1 MTNAV
6 ERYRHG
12 LSPMRGRAQHQEH
25 RAATPLEAL
34 YDLVFAA
41 AFGVAGA
48 QLADGV
54 AVGHGA
60 AAVGAFAFAVAVAA
74 IIWAWINFSWF
85 ASAFDTDD
93 WLFRIFTM
101 VQMAGVIVL
110 AIGLPAMFASLEDH
124 GAFDNRVMVSGYIVM
139 RVGLL
144 AQWLRASRDPA
155 YRRHALTYV
164 LFVAVAQIGWIIVAW
179 APLPLG
185 AAFAAAAA
193 CWLIELGGPIVAERK
208 GEGER
213 RGTPWHAHH
222 IAERYSLLTII
233 ALGETVIG
241 TLAAA
246 QEVSHE
252 QGWSGDAV
260 VVIGAGVGLTFALWW
275 SYTMMPSGPILAVH
289 RKRSFV
295 WGYGHAFIFASVA
308 AVGAGLHTIG
318 FAYRHEDP
326 LATPVVILMIAIPVI
341 VFMVSISLLHSYL
354 VHSVMKGLPLHAIA
368 MVLPLLGIVLAFVG
382 LPLWACL
389 LVVLAGPVFVVVAYE
404 AGGWRFAQRHLD
416 EALGRTMSEAPHA
429 SA

>member
-12 LSPMRGRAQHQEH
+12 LRPMRGRGRHEPH

-48 QLADGV
+48 QLAAGI
-54 AVGHGA
+54 AAGHGG
-60 AAVGAFAFAVAVAA
+60 AAVGAFAFAIAAV
-74 IIWAWINFSWF
+74 IWAWINFSWF

-93 WLFRIFTM
+93 WLFRLFTM

-110 AIGLPAMFASLEDH
+110 AIGLPTMFESVEAH
-124 GAFDNRVMVSGYIVM
+124 GVFDNRVMVSGYVVM

-144 AQWLRASRDPA
+144 AQWLRAARDPA
-155 YRRHALTYV
+155 YRTHALTYV
-164 LFVAVAQIGWIIVAW
+164 VFVAVAQLGWIIVAW
-179 APLPLG
+179 APLPFGTAMIG
-185 AAFAAAAA
+185 AAL
-193 CWLIELGGPIVAERK
+193 CWLVELGGPVVAERK

-252 QGWSGDAV
+252 KGWSVDAI
-260 VVIGAGVGLTFALWW
+260 VVIAAGVAMTFGLWW
-275 SYTMMPSGPILAVH
+275 SYTIMPSGPILAVH

-308 AVGAGLHTIG
+308 AVGAGLHAIG
-318 FAYRHEDP
+318 YAYRHEDP
-326 LATPVVILMIAIPVI
+326 VATPVVILMIAVPVI
-341 VFMVSISLLHSYL
+341 VFMASTSLLHAYL
-354 VHSVMKGLPLHAIA
+354 VHSPRGLPLHALA
-368 MVLPLLGIVLAFVG
+368 MVLPVLGIVVAFAG
-382 LPLWACL
+382 MPLGVCL
-389 LVVLAGPVFVVVAYE
+389 LVVLAGPVLVVVAYE
-404 AGGWRFAQRHLD
+404 AGAWRLAQRHLD
-416 EALGRTMSEAPHA
+416 QALAA
-429 SA
+429 AA

>member
-12 LSPMRGRAQHQEH
+12 LSPMRGRAQHEQH

-41 AFGVAGA
+41 AFGVAGV

-54 AVGHGA
+54 AAGYGGA
-60 AAVGAFAFAVAVAA
+60 AIGAFAFAVAA

-93 WLFRIFTM
+93 WLFRVFTM

-110 AIGLPAMFASLEDH
+110 AIGLPAMFASLEQH

-164 LFVAVAQIGWIIVAW
+164 LFVAVAQIGWIVVAW

-185 AAFAAAAA
+185 AAFAAAAV
-193 CWLIELGGPIVAERK
+193 CWLIELGGPVVAERK

-260 VVIGAGVGLTFALWW
+260 VVIGAGVAMTFALWW

-289 RKRSFV
+289 RGRSFV

-341 VFMVSISLLHSYL
+341 VFMVSIALLHSYL
-354 VHSVMKGLPLHAIA
+354 LHSVMKGLPLHALA
-368 MVLPLLGIVLAFVG
+368 TVLPLLGIALAYTG

-389 LVVLAGPVFVVVAYE
+389 LVVLAGPVVVVVAYE
-404 AGGWRFAQRHLD
+404 AGGWRLAQRHLD
-416 EALGRTMSEAPHA
+416 EALGAGVAGAQGA

>member
-1 MTNAV
+1 MTDAV

-12 LSPMRGRAQHQEH
+12 LSPMRGRARHEQH

-48 QLADGV
+48 QFAEGV
-54 AVGHGA
+54 AAGHGA
-60 AAVGAFAFAVAVAA
+60 AAVGAFGFATAAV
-74 IIWAWINFSWF
+74 IWAWINFSWF

-93 WLFRIFTM
+93 WLFRLFTM

-110 AIGLPAMFASLEDH
+110 AIGLPTMFASLEND
-124 GAFDNRVMVSGYIVM
+124 GVFDNRIMVSGYIVM

-144 AQWLRASRDPA
+144 AQWLRASRDPS

-164 LFVAVAQIGWIIVAW
+164 FFIALAQVGWVIVAW
-179 APLPLG
+179 VPLPFG
-185 AAFAAAAA
+185 SAIVAAAL
-193 CWLIELGGPIVAERK
+193 CWLIELGGPVVAERK
-208 GEGER
+208 GEGEG

-246 QEVSHE
+246 QEISDT
-252 QGWSGDAV
+252 QGWSGDAA
-260 VVIGAGVGLTFALWW
+260 VVIGAGVAMTFALWW

-289 RKRSFV
+289 RQRSFV

-326 LATPVVILMIAIPVI
+326 LATTVVILMIAIPVI

-354 VHSVMKGLPLHAIA
+354 VHSLMKGLPLHALA
-368 MVLPLLGIVLAFVG
+368 MILPLLGIVLAFAG
-382 LPLWACL
+382 QPLWVCL

-404 AGGWRFAQRHLD
+404 AGGWRLAQRHLD
-416 EALGRTMSEAPHA
+416 RALTVAA
-429 SA
+429 

>member
-1 MTNAV
+1 MTDGV

-12 LSPMRGRAQHQEH
+12 LSPMRGRVQHEEH

-41 AFGVAGA
+41 AFGIAGA
-48 QLADGV
+48 QLAAGV
-54 AVGHGA
+54 ASGHGGA
-60 AAVGAFAFAVAVAA
+60 AIGAFAFAIAAV
-74 IIWAWINFSWF
+74 IWAWINFAWF

-93 WLFRIFTM
+93 WLFRILTM
-101 VQMAGVIVL
+101 VQMAGVVVL
-110 AIGLPAMFASLEDH
+110 AIGLPPMFASLENGTVLDS
-124 GAFDNRVMVSGYIVM
+124 RIMVAGYIVM
-139 RVGLL
+139 RVGIL

-164 LFVAVAQIGWIIVAW
+164 VFVAVAQLGWIAVAW
-179 APLPLG
+179 APLTLG
-185 AAFAAAAA
+185 ATFAAAAG
-193 CWLIELGGPIVAERK
+193 CWLIELSGPVLAERK
-208 GEGER
+208 GEGR
-213 RGTPWHAHH
+213 GRGTPWHPHH

-246 QEVSHE
+246 QEVSDE
-252 QGWSGDAV
+252 QGWTGDAI

-289 RKRSFV
+289 RQRSFV
-295 WGYGHAFIFASVA
+295 WGYGHAVIFASVA

-326 LATPVVILMIAIPVI
+326 LATPVVILMIAVPVI

-368 MVLPLLGIVLAFVG
+368 MVLPLLGIGLAFAG

-389 LVVLAGPVFVVVAYE
+389 LVVLAGPVFVVIAYE
-404 AGGWRFAQRHLD
+404 AGGWRLAQRHLD
-416 EALGRTMSEAPHA
+416 EALAVA
-429 SA
+429 A

>member
-41 AFGVAGA
+41 AFGVAGV
-48 QLADGV
+48 QLADGI
-54 AVGHGA
+54 ASGRGG
-60 AAVGAFAFAVAVAA
+60 AAVGAFAFALAA

-93 WLFRIFTM
+93 WLFRLFTM

-110 AIGLPAMFASLEDH
+110 AIGLPAMFASLEEH
-124 GAFDNRVMVSGYIVM
+124 GTFDNRVMVAGYIVM

-164 LFVAVAQIGWIIVAW
+164 VFIAIAQIGWVIVAW
-179 APLPLG
+179 APLPFG
-185 AAFAAAAA
+185 PAIAAAGL
-193 CWLIELGGPIVAERK
+193 CWLIELGGPVVAERK
-208 GEGER
+208 GQGEG

-246 QEVSHE
+246 QEVSHA

-260 VVIGAGVGLTFALWW
+260 VVIGAGVAMTFALWW
-275 SYTMMPSGPILAVH
+275 SYTIMPSGPVLAVH
-289 RKRSFV
+289 RRRSFV

-318 FAYRHEDP
+318 FAYSHEHP
-326 LATPVVILMIAIPVI
+326 LATPVVILTIAIPVI
-341 VFMVSISLLHSYL
+341 VFMVSTSLLHSYL
-354 VHSVMKGLPLHAIA
+354 VQSLMKGLQLHVLA
-368 MVLPLLGIVLAFVG
+368 MVLPVLGIVLAFVG

-389 LVVLAGPVFVVVAYE
+389 LVVLAGPVSVVVAYE
-404 AGGWRFAQRHLD
+404 AGGWRLAQRHLD
-416 EALGRTMSEAPHA
+416 EALAVPA
-429 SA
+429 

>member
-12 LSPMRGRAQHQEH
+12 LSPMRGRARHEEH
-25 RAATPLEAL
+25 RAATPLELL

-41 AFGVAGA
+41 AFGVAGV

-54 AVGHGA
+54 VAGHGG
-60 AAVGAFAFAVAVAA
+60 AAVGAFAFAVAAV
-74 IIWAWINFSWF
+74 IWAWINFSWF

-93 WLFRIFTM
+93 WLFRVFTM
-101 VQMAGVIVL
+101 VQMAGVMVL
-110 AIGLPAMFASLEDH
+110 AIGLPTMFASLEDH

-164 LFVAVAQIGWIIVAW
+164 LFVAIAQLGWVVVAW

-185 AAFAAAAA
+185 AAFGAAAL

-208 GEGER
+208 GEGAH

-252 QGWSGDAV
+252 KGWSGDAV
-260 VVIGAGVGLTFALWW
+260 VVIGAGVAMTFALWW
-275 SYTMMPSGPILAVH
+275 MYTMMPSGPILAVH
-289 RKRSFV
+289 RRRSFV
-295 WGYGHAFIFASVA
+295 WGYGHALIFASVA

-326 LATPVVILMIAIPVI
+326 LATPVVILTIAIPVI
-341 VFMVSISLLHSYL
+341 VFMVSVSLLHSYL
-354 VHSVMKGLPLHAIA
+354 VHAVMKGLSLQAVA
-368 MVLPLLGIVLAFVG
+368 LLLPVLGIALAVAG
-382 LPLWACL
+382 LPLWTCL
-389 LVVLAGPVFVVVAYE
+389 LVVLAGPVLVVVAYE
-404 AGGWRFAQRHLD
+404 AGGWRSAQRHLD
-416 EALGRTMSEAPHA
+416 EALGGAVTGAPQRA
-429 SA
+429 A

>member
-12 LSPMRGRAQHQEH
+12 LRPMRGRPRHEPH

-48 QLADGV
+48 QFAAGV
-54 AVGHGA
+54 AAGHGG
-60 AAVGAFAFAVAVAA
+60 AAVGAFAFATAAV
-74 IIWAWINFSWF
+74 IWAWINFAWF

-93 WLFRIFTM
+93 WLFRVFTM
-101 VQMAGVIVL
+101 VQMSGVIVL
-110 AIGLPAMFASLEDH
+110 AIGLPRMFESLELD
-124 GAFDNRVMVSGYIVM
+124 GVFDNRVMVAGYIVM

-144 AQWLRASRDPA
+144 AQWLRAARDPA

-164 LFVAVAQIGWIIVAW
+164 VFIAIAQLGWVVVAW
-179 APLPLG
+179 APLPFG
-185 AAFAAAAA
+185 AAILAAAL
-193 CWLIELGGPIVAERK
+193 CWLVELGGPVVAERK
-208 GEGER
+208 GEGEG

-246 QEVSHE
+246 QEISE
-252 QGWSGDAV
+252 TQGWTGDAV
-260 VVIGAGVGLTFALWW
+260 VVIGAGVAMTFALWW
-275 SYTMMPSGPILAVH
+275 SYTMMPSGAILAVH
-289 RKRSFV
+289 RRRSFV

-308 AVGAGLHTIG
+308 AVGAGLHAIG
-318 FAYRHEDP
+318 YAFRHEHP

-354 VHSVMKGLPLHAIA
+354 VHSLMKGLPLHALA
-368 MVLPLLGIVLAFVG
+368 MLLPVLGIVLAFAG

-389 LVVLAGPVFVVVAYE
+389 LVVLAGPVLVVVAYE
-404 AGGWRFAQRHLD
+404 AGGWRLAQRHLD
-416 EALGRTMSEAPHA
+416 QALAVA
-429 SA
+429 A

>member
-1 MTNAV
+1 MTDAG

-12 LSPMRGRAQHQEH
+12 LIPMRGRARHEAH

-41 AFGVAGA
+41 AFGVAGV

-54 AVGHGA
+54 AAGHGG
-60 AAVGAFAFAVAVAA
+60 AAVGAFAFAVAA

-93 WLFRIFTM
+93 WLFRLFTM

-110 AIGLPAMFASLEDH
+110 AIGLPTMFASLEEH

-164 LFVAVAQIGWIIVAW
+164 LFVAVAQVGWVVVAW

-185 AAFAAAAA
+185 TAFAAAAA

-233 ALGETVIG
+233 ALGETVVG

-246 QEVSHE
+246 QEISGTS
-252 QGWSGDAV
+252 GWTWDAV
-260 VVIGAGVGLTFALWW
+260 VVIGAGVAMTFALWW
-275 SYTMMPSGPILAVH
+275 SYTMMPSGPILAAH
-289 RKRSFV
+289 RRRSFV
-295 WGYGHAFIFASVA
+295 WGYGHALIFASVA

-318 FAYRHEDP
+318 FAYRHENP
-326 LATPVVILMIAIPVI
+326 IAAPVVILMIAIPVI
-341 VFMVSISLLHSYL
+341 VFMVSITLLHSYL
-354 VHSVMKGLPLHAIA
+354 VHSLMKGLPLHAIA
-368 MVLPLLGIVLAFVG
+368 MVLPLLGIALAFAG

-389 LVVLAGPVFVVVAYE
+389 LIVLAGPVFVVVVYE
-404 AGGWRFAQRHLD
+404 AGGWRLAQRHLD
-416 EALGRTMSEAPHA
+416 EALAGAVSGAPHA
-429 SA
+429 AA

>member
-1 MTNAV
+1 
-6 ERYRHG
+6 
-12 LSPMRGRAQHQEH
+12 MRGRPRHEPH

-48 QLADGV
+48 QFAAGV
-54 AVGHGA
+54 AAGHGG
-60 AAVGAFAFAVAVAA
+60 AAVGAFAFATAAV
-74 IIWAWINFSWF
+74 IWAWINFAWF

-93 WLFRIFTM
+93 WLFRVFTM
-101 VQMAGVIVL
+101 VQMSGVIVL
-110 AIGLPAMFASLEDH
+110 AIGLPRMFESLELD
-124 GAFDNRVMVSGYIVM
+124 GVFDNRIMVAGYIVM

-144 AQWLRASRDPA
+144 AQWLRAARDPA

-164 LFVAVAQIGWIIVAW
+164 VFIAIAQLGWVVVAW
-179 APLPLG
+179 APLPFG
-185 AAFAAAAA
+185 AAILAAAL
-193 CWLIELGGPIVAERK
+193 CWLVELGGPVVAERK
-208 GEGER
+208 GEGEG

-246 QEVSHE
+246 QEISE
-252 QGWSGDAV
+252 TQGWTGDAV
-260 VVIGAGVGLTFALWW
+260 VVIGAGVAMTFALWW
-275 SYTMMPSGPILAVH
+275 SYTMMPSGAILAVH
-289 RKRSFV
+289 RRRSFV

-308 AVGAGLHTIG
+308 AVGAGLHAIG
-318 FAYRHEDP
+318 YAFRHEHP

-354 VHSVMKGLPLHAIA
+354 VHSLMKGLPLHALA
-368 MVLPLLGIVLAFVG
+368 MVLPVLGIVLAFAG

-389 LVVLAGPVFVVVAYE
+389 LVVLAGPVLVVVAYE
-404 AGGWRFAQRHLD
+404 AGGWRLAQRHLD
-416 EALGRTMSEAPHA
+416 QALAVA
-429 SA
+429 A

>member
-12 LSPMRGRAQHQEH
+12 LRPMRGRPRHEPH

-48 QLADGV
+48 QFAAGV
-54 AVGHGA
+54 AAGHGG
-60 AAVGAFAFAVAVAA
+60 AAVGAFAFATAAV
-74 IIWAWINFSWF
+74 IWAWINFAWF

-93 WLFRIFTM
+93 WLFRVFTM
-101 VQMAGVIVL
+101 VQMSGVIVL
-110 AIGLPAMFASLEDH
+110 AIGLPRMFESLELD
-124 GAFDNRVMVSGYIVM
+124 GVFDNRIMVAGYIVM

-144 AQWLRASRDPA
+144 AQWLRAARDPA

-164 LFVAVAQIGWIIVAW
+164 VFIAIAQLGWVVVAW
-179 APLPLG
+179 APLPFG
-185 AAFAAAAA
+185 AAILAAAL
-193 CWLIELGGPIVAERK
+193 CWLVELGGPVVAERK
-208 GEGER
+208 GEGEG

-246 QEVSHE
+246 QEISE
-252 QGWSGDAV
+252 TQGWTGDAV
-260 VVIGAGVGLTFALWW
+260 VVIGAGVAMTFALWW
-275 SYTMMPSGPILAVH
+275 SYTMMPSGAILAVH
-289 RKRSFV
+289 RRRSFV

-308 AVGAGLHTIG
+308 AVGAGLHAIG
-318 FAYRHEDP
+318 YAFRHEHP

-354 VHSVMKGLPLHAIA
+354 VHSLMKGLPLHALA
-368 MVLPLLGIVLAFVG
+368 MVLPVLGIVLAFAG

-389 LVVLAGPVFVVVAYE
+389 LVVLAGPVLVVVAYE
-404 AGGWRFAQRHLD
+404 AGGWRLAQRHLD
-416 EALGRTMSEAPHA
+416 QALAVA
-429 SA
+429 A

>member
-12 LSPMRGRAQHQEH
+12 LRPMRGRPRHEPH

-48 QLADGV
+48 QFAAGV
-54 AVGHGA
+54 AAGHGG
-60 AAVGAFAFAVAVAA
+60 AAVGAFAFATAAV
-74 IIWAWINFSWF
+74 IWAWINFAWF

-93 WLFRIFTM
+93 WLFRVFTM
-101 VQMAGVIVL
+101 VQMSGVIVL
-110 AIGLPAMFASLEDH
+110 AIGLPRMFESLELD
-124 GAFDNRVMVSGYIVM
+124 GVFDNRVMVAGYIVM

-144 AQWLRASRDPA
+144 AQWLRAARDPA
-155 YRRHALTYV
+155 YRRHAITYV
-164 LFVAVAQIGWIIVAW
+164 VFIAIAQLGWVVVAW
-179 APLPLG
+179 APLPFG
-185 AAFAAAAA
+185 AAILAAAL
-193 CWLIELGGPIVAERK
+193 CWLVELGGPVVAERK
-208 GEGER
+208 GEGEG

-246 QEVSHE
+246 QEISE
-252 QGWSGDAV
+252 TQGWTGDAV
-260 VVIGAGVGLTFALWW
+260 VVIGAGVAMTFALWW
-275 SYTMMPSGPILAVH
+275 SYTMMPSGAILAVH
-289 RKRSFV
+289 RRRSFV

-308 AVGAGLHTIG
+308 AVGAGLHAIG
-318 FAYRHEDP
+318 YAFRHEHP

-354 VHSVMKGLPLHAIA
+354 VHSLMKGLPLHALA
-368 MVLPLLGIVLAFVG
+368 MLLPVLGIVLAFAG

-389 LVVLAGPVFVVVAYE
+389 LVVLAGPVLVVVAYE
-404 AGGWRFAQRHLD
+404 AGGWRLAQRHLD
-416 EALGRTMSEAPHA
+416 QALAVA
-429 SA
+429 A

>member
-12 LSPMRGRAQHQEH
+12 LSPMRGRSLHEQH
-25 RAATPLEAL
+25 RAATPLELL

-41 AFGVAGA
+41 AFGVAST
-48 QLADGV
+48 QLVEGV
-54 AVGHGA
+54 AAGHGG
-60 AAVGAFAFAVAVAA
+60 AAVGAFAFAVAA

-93 WLFRIFTM
+93 WLFRVFTM

-110 AIGLPAMFASLEDH
+110 AIGLPAMFASLEEH

-144 AQWLRASRDPA
+144 AQWLRASREPA

-164 LFVAVAQIGWIIVAW
+164 LFVAVAQIGWVIVAW

-185 AAFAAAAA
+185 AAFAAAAV
-193 CWLIELGGPIVAERK
+193 CWLIELGGPVVAERK
-208 GEGER
+208 GDGER

-252 QGWSGDAV
+252 KGWSGDTV
-260 VVIGAGVGLTFALWW
+260 VVIGAGVAMTFALWW
-275 SYTMMPSGPILAVH
+275 SYTVMPSGPILAVH
-289 RKRSFV
+289 RSRSFV
-295 WGYGHAFIFASVA
+295 WGYGHAFIFVSVA
-308 AVGAGLHTIG
+308 AVGAGLHAIG

-341 VFMVSISLLHSYL
+341 VFMVSVALLHSYL
-354 VHSVMKGLPLHAIA
+354 VHSLMRGLLLHAIA
-368 MVLPLLGIVLAFVG
+368 MILPLLGIVLAFGG
-382 LPLWACL
+382 LPLWVCL
-389 LVVLAGPVFVVVAYE
+389 LVVLAGPVLVVVAYE
-404 AGGWRFAQRHLD
+404 AGGWRLAQRHLD
-416 EALGRTMSEAPHA
+416 EALGGAVTGRPHGA
-429 SA
+429 A

>member
-1 MTNAV
+1 
-6 ERYRHG
+6 
-12 LSPMRGRAQHQEH
+12 MRGRTRHESH

-48 QLADGV
+48 QFASGV
-54 AVGHGA
+54 AAGHGG
-60 AAVGAFAFAVAVAA
+60 AAVGAFAFAVAA

-93 WLFRIFTM
+93 WLFRLFTM

-110 AIGLPAMFASLEDH
+110 AIGLPRMFESLEDH
-124 GAFDNRVMVSGYIVM
+124 GVFDNRIMVAGYIVM

-164 LFVAVAQIGWIIVAW
+164 VFIAVAQLGWVVVAW
-179 APLPLG
+179 APLPIG
-185 AAFAAAAA
+185 AGFAAAAV
-193 CWLIELGGPIVAERK
+193 CWLIELGGPLVAERK
-208 GEGER
+208 GDGDR
-213 RGTPWHAHH
+213 RGTPWHPHH

-246 QEVSHE
+246 QEVSE
-252 QGWSGDAV
+252 TQGWTGDAV
-260 VVIGAGVGLTFALWW
+260 VVIGAGVAMTFALWW
-275 SYTMMPSGPILAVH
+275 SYTMMPSGAILAV
-289 RKRSFV
+289 RRERSFV
-295 WGYGHAFIFASVA
+295 WGYGHALIFASVA

-318 FAYRHEDP
+318 YAYRHEDP
-326 LATPVVILMIAIPVI
+326 LATPTVILMIAVPVL
-341 VFMVSISLLHSYL
+341 VFMVSVSMLHSYL
-354 VHSVMKGLPLHAIA
+354 VHRFMKGLPLHAVAMLLPALGLVIA
-368 MVLPLLGIVLAFVG
+368 FTGA
-382 LPLWACL
+382 PLWACL

-404 AGGWRFAQRHLD
+404 AGGWRLAQRHLD
-416 EALGRTMSEAPHA
+416 EALGEARHGALDGA
-429 SA
+429 SDGPA